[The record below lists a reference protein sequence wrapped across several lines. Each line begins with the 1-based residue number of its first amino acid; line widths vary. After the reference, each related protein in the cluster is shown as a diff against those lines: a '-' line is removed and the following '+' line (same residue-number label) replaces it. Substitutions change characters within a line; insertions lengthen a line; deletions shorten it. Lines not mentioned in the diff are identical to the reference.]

1 MLSELWKPNIMTTIR
16 VQVPATSANCGPGFD
31 CLGLALN
38 LYNIFE
44 FTPNESATS
53 FSYTFHGYGAD
64 ILEKEDPKK
73 NLIGIAIEQVFAK
86 AQEPIQYGHITSET
100 LIPPSRGL
108 GSSSTAIVGG
118 LLLANNLS
126 KEDLLIIANRMEGHP
141 DNVAP
146 AIYGNLCCATGL
158 KDKVLNT
165 VIPVP
170 ESLHFAV
177 VVPEVLVST
186 EYARSVLP
194 NHVPFKEAVQNV
206 SHASLF
212 VTSLITNK
220 LSNLEVALEDNLHVP
235 YRKTLIPHCDKVF
248 AAAKA
253 AGAYGATISGSGST
267 LIAYT
272 DKAHVQTVADA
283 MGQIF
288 DFHGI
293 ANKVYVLEADTV
305 GATTIQNMV

>member
-1 MLSELWKPNIMTTIR
+1 MKTIR

-38 LYNIFE
+38 LYNIFT
-44 FTPNESATS
+44 FTPIADATAYT
-53 FSYTFHGYGAD
+53 YTFEGFGAD
-64 ILEKEDPKK
+64 ILRMEDPKK
-73 NLIGIAIEQVFAK
+73 NLIGFAMDQVFATV
-86 AQEPIQYGHITSET
+86 QEPIRYGHITSET

-118 LLLANNLS
+118 LLLANTLVKNPLT
-126 KEDLLIIANRMEGHP
+126 KEELLVIANRMEGHP

-158 KDKVLNT
+158 KTKVLNT

-170 ESLHFAV
+170 EELHFAV

-194 NHVPFKEAVQNV
+194 NHIPFKEAVQNV

-212 VTSLITNK
+212 VTSLITHQLDN
-220 LSNLEVALEDNLHVP
+220 LSTALEDNLHVP
-235 YRKTLIPHCDKVF
+235 YRKALIPHCDDVF
-248 AAAKA
+248 MAAKTE
-253 AGAYGATISGSGST
+253 GAYGATISGSGST

-272 DKAHVQTVADA
+272 DKRHVENVAKA
-283 MGQIF
+283 MGEVF
-288 DFHGI
+288 KSHGVE
-293 ANKVYVLEADTV
+293 NKIYCLEADTK
-305 GATTIQNMV
+305 GARII

>member
-1 MLSELWKPNIMTTIR
+1 MDMKTIR

-38 LYNIFE
+38 LYNIFT
-44 FTPNESATS
+44 FTLLEDAMEYT
-53 FSYTFHGYGAD
+53 YTFEGFGAD
-64 ILEKEDPKK
+64 ILRMEDPKK
-73 NLIGIAIEQVFAK
+73 NLIGFAMDQVFATV
-86 AQEPIQYGHITSET
+86 QEPIRYGHITSET

-118 LLLANNLS
+118 LLLANTLVKNPLT
-126 KEDLLIIANRMEGHP
+126 KEELLVIANRMEGHP

-158 KDKVLNT
+158 KTKVLNT

-170 ESLHFAV
+170 EELHFAV
-177 VVPEVLVST
+177 IVPEVLVST

-194 NHVPFKEAVQNV
+194 NHIPFKEAVQNV

-212 VTSLITNK
+212 VTSLITHQLDN
-220 LSNLEVALEDNLHVP
+220 LSIALEDNLHVP
-235 YRKTLIPHCDKVF
+235 YRKALIPHCDDVF
-248 AAAKA
+248 MAAKTE
-253 AGAYGATISGSGST
+253 GAYGATISGSGST

-272 DKAHVQTVADA
+272 DKCHVENVAKA
-283 MGQIF
+283 MGEVF
-288 DFHGI
+288 TSHGVE
-293 ANKVYVLEADTV
+293 NKIYCLEADTK
-305 GATTIQNMV
+305 GARII

>member
-1 MLSELWKPNIMTTIR
+1 MDMETIR

-38 LYNIFE
+38 LYNIFT
-44 FTPNESATS
+44 FTPLEDATEYT
-53 FSYTFHGYGAD
+53 YTFEGFGAD
-64 ILEKEDPKK
+64 ILRMEDPKK
-73 NLIGIAIEQVFAK
+73 NLIGFAMDQVFATV
-86 AQEPIQYGHITSET
+86 QEPIRYGHITSET

-118 LLLANNLS
+118 LLLANTLVKNPLT
-126 KEDLLIIANRMEGHP
+126 KEELLVIANRMEGHP

-158 KDKVLNT
+158 KTKVLNT

-170 ESLHFAV
+170 EELHFAV
-177 VVPEVLVST
+177 IVPEVLVST

-194 NHVPFKEAVQNV
+194 NHIPFKEAVQNV

-212 VTSLITNK
+212 VTSLITHQLDN
-220 LSNLEVALEDNLHVP
+220 LSIALEDNLHVP
-235 YRKTLIPHCDKVF
+235 YRKALIPYCDDVF
-248 AAAKA
+248 MAAKTE
-253 AGAYGATISGSGST
+253 GAYGATISGSGST

-272 DKAHVQTVADA
+272 DKCHVENVAKA
-283 MGQIF
+283 MGEVF
-288 DFHGI
+288 TSHGVE
-293 ANKVYVLEADTV
+293 NKIYCLEADTK
-305 GATTIQNMV
+305 GARII

>member
-1 MLSELWKPNIMTTIR
+1 METIR

-38 LYNIFE
+38 LYNIFTFRPLE
-44 FTPNESATS
+44 DATEYT
-53 FSYTFHGYGAD
+53 YTFEGFGAD
-64 ILEKEDPKK
+64 ILRMEDPKK
-73 NLIGIAIEQVFAK
+73 NLIGFAMDQVFATV
-86 AQEPIQYGHITSET
+86 QEPIRYGHITSET

-118 LLLANNLS
+118 LLLANTLVKNPLT
-126 KEDLLIIANRMEGHP
+126 KEELLVIANRMEGHP

-158 KDKVLNT
+158 KTKVLNT

-170 ESLHFAV
+170 EELHFAV
-177 VVPEVLVST
+177 IVPEVLVST

-194 NHVPFKEAVQNV
+194 NHIPFKEAVQNV

-212 VTSLITNK
+212 VTSLITHQLDN
-220 LSNLEVALEDNLHVP
+220 LSIALEDNLHVP
-235 YRKTLIPHCDKVF
+235 YRKALIPHCDDVF
-248 AAAKA
+248 MAAKTE
-253 AGAYGATISGSGST
+253 GAYGATISGSGST

-272 DKAHVQTVADA
+272 DKCHVENVAKA
-283 MGQIF
+283 MGEVF
-288 DFHGI
+288 TSHGVE
-293 ANKVYVLEADTV
+293 NKIYCLEADTK
-305 GATTIQNMV
+305 GARII

>member
-1 MLSELWKPNIMTTIR
+1 MEMIR
-16 VQVPATSANCGPGFD
+16 IQVPATSANCGPGFD

-38 LYNIFE
+38 LYNIFTFE
-44 FTPNESATS
+44 PRKEASE
-53 FSYTFHGYGAD
+53 FSYTFTGFGAD
-64 ILEKEDPKK
+64 LLEQEDPKT
-73 NLIGIAIEQVFAK
+73 NLIGIAMEQVFAK
-86 AQEPIQYGHITSET
+86 AQEPIQYGHIVSDT

-118 LLLANNLS
+118 LLLANELISQPLS
-126 KEDLLIIANRMEGHP
+126 KEELLVIANRMEGHP

-170 ESLHFAV
+170 DTLHFAV

-206 SHASLF
+206 GHASLF
-212 VTSLITNK
+212 VTSLITKQLDN
-220 LSNLEVALEDNLHVP
+220 LSVALEDNLHVP
-235 YRKTLIPHCDKVF
+235 YRKTLIPHCDEVF
-248 AAAKA
+248 KAAKA
-253 AGAYGATISGSGST
+253 NGAYGATISGSGST
-267 LIAYT
+267 LIAYV
-272 DKAHVQTVADA
+272 DKAHVTAVAQA

-288 DFHGI
+288 TNHGI
-293 ANKVYVLEADTV
+293 ANTTYTLEADEN
-305 GATTIQNMV
+305 GAKRV

>member
-1 MLSELWKPNIMTTIR
+1 MTTIR

-44 FTPNESATS
+44 FTPDANATS

-64 ILEKEDPKK
+64 LLEKEDPKK

-118 LLLANNLS
+118 LLLANNLVNKPLS
-126 KEDLLIIANRMEGHP
+126 KEELLIIANRMEGHP

-146 AIYGNLCCATGL
+146 AIFGNLCCATGL

-170 ESLHFAV
+170 ESLYFAV

-212 VTSLITNK
+212 VTSLITNQ
-220 LSNLEVALEDNLHVP
+220 LDNLAVALEDNLHVP
-235 YRKTLIPHCDKVF
+235 YRKTFFSFYRLHRSAAVAGRRGSINFFHC
-248 AAAKA
+248 
-253 AGAYGATISGSGST
+253 IGSLRMHNQYFFKNSIY
-267 LIAYT
+267 L
-272 DKAHVQTVADA
+272 
-283 MGQIF
+283 F
-288 DFHGI
+288 
-293 ANKVYVLEADTV
+293 L
-305 GATTIQNMV
+305 

>member
-1 MLSELWKPNIMTTIR
+1 MKTIR

-38 LYNIFE
+38 LYNIFT
-44 FTPNESATS
+44 FTPIADATAYT
-53 FSYTFHGYGAD
+53 YTFKGFGAD
-64 ILEKEDPKK
+64 ILRMEDPKK
-73 NLIGIAIEQVFAK
+73 NLIGFAMDQVFATV
-86 AQEPIQYGHITSET
+86 QEPIRYGHITSET

-118 LLLANNLS
+118 LLLANTLVKNPLT
-126 KEDLLIIANRMEGHP
+126 KEELLVIANRMEGHP

-158 KDKVLNT
+158 KTKVLNT

-170 ESLHFAV
+170 EELHFAV

-194 NHVPFKEAVQNV
+194 NHIPFKEAVQNV

-212 VTSLITNK
+212 VTSLITHQLDN
-220 LSNLEVALEDNLHVP
+220 LSTALEDNLHVP
-235 YRKTLIPHCDKVF
+235 YRKALIPHCDDVF
-248 AAAKA
+248 KAAKTE
-253 AGAYGATISGSGST
+253 GAYGATISGSGST

-272 DKAHVQTVADA
+272 DKRHVENVAKA
-283 MGQIF
+283 MGEVFIS
-288 DFHGI
+288 HGVE
-293 ANKVYVLEADTV
+293 NKIYCLEADTK
-305 GATTIQNMV
+305 GARII

>member
-1 MLSELWKPNIMTTIR
+1 MNTIH

-38 LYNIFE
+38 LYNIFS
-44 FTPNESATS
+44 FTPNSDAKKFT
-53 FSYTFHGYGAD
+53 YTFTGYGAEL
-64 ILEKEDPKK
+64 LEQEDPKT

-86 AQEPIQYGHITSET
+86 AQEPIQYGHITSDT

-118 LLLANNLS
+118 LLLANQLVSTPLS
-126 KEDLLIIANRMEGHP
+126 KEELLVIANRMEGHP

-158 KDKVLNT
+158 KDRVLNT

-170 ESLHFAV
+170 ETLCFAV

-212 VTSLITNK
+212 VTSLITNQLDN
-220 LSNLEVALEDNLHVP
+220 LSVALEDNLHVP
-235 YRKTLIPHCDKVF
+235 YRKTLIPYCDEVF

-253 AGAYGATISGSGST
+253 TGAYGATISGSGST
-267 LIAYT
+267 LIAYA
-272 DKAHVQTVADA
+272 DKEHVKNVADA
-283 MGQIF
+283 MGQVF
-288 DFHGI
+288 SLHGI
-293 ANKVYVLEADTV
+293 DNKVYILVADTK
-305 GATTIQNMV
+305 GATTI

>member
-1 MLSELWKPNIMTTIR
+1 MNTIR

-38 LYNIFE
+38 LYNIFS
-44 FTPNESATS
+44 FTPNSDVKEFT
-53 FSYTFHGYGAD
+53 YTFTGYGAEL
-64 ILEKEDPKK
+64 LEQEDPKT

-86 AQEPIQYGHITSET
+86 AQEPIQYGHITSDT

-118 LLLANNLS
+118 LLLANQLVSTPLS
-126 KEDLLIIANRMEGHP
+126 KEELLVIANRMEGHP

-158 KDKVLNT
+158 KDRVLNT

-170 ESLHFAV
+170 ETLCFAV

-212 VTSLITNK
+212 VTSLITNQLDN
-220 LSNLEVALEDNLHVP
+220 LSVALEDNLHVP
-235 YRKTLIPHCDKVF
+235 YRKTLIPYCDEVF

-253 AGAYGATISGSGST
+253 TGAYGATISGSGST
-267 LIAYT
+267 LIAYA
-272 DKAHVQTVADA
+272 DKEHVKNVADA
-283 MGQIF
+283 MGQVF
-288 DFHGI
+288 SLHGI
-293 ANKVYVLEADTV
+293 DNKVYILVADTK
-305 GATTIQNMV
+305 GATTI

>member
-1 MLSELWKPNIMTTIR
+1 MDMKTIR

-38 LYNIFE
+38 LYNIFT
-44 FTPNESATS
+44 FTPLEDATEYT
-53 FSYTFHGYGAD
+53 YTFEGFGAD
-64 ILEKEDPKK
+64 ILRMEDSKK
-73 NLIGIAIEQVFAK
+73 NLIGFAMDQVFVTV
-86 AQEPIQYGHITSET
+86 QEPIRYGHITSET

-118 LLLANNLS
+118 LLLANTLVKNPLT
-126 KEDLLIIANRMEGHP
+126 KEELLVIANRMEGHP

-158 KDKVLNT
+158 KTKVLNT

-170 ESLHFAV
+170 DELHFAV

-194 NHVPFKEAVQNV
+194 NHIPFKEAVQNV

-212 VTSLITNK
+212 VTSLITHQLDN
-220 LSNLEVALEDNLHVP
+220 LSIALEDNLHVP
-235 YRKTLIPHCDKVF
+235 YRKALIPHCDDVF
-248 AAAKA
+248 MAAKTE
-253 AGAYGATISGSGST
+253 GAYGATISGSGST

-272 DKAHVQTVADA
+272 DKCHVENVAKA
-283 MGQIF
+283 MGEVF
-288 DFHGI
+288 TSHGVE
-293 ANKVYVLEADTV
+293 NKIYCLEADTK
-305 GATTIQNMV
+305 GARII

>member
-1 MLSELWKPNIMTTIR
+1 METIR

-38 LYNIFE
+38 LYNIFT
-44 FTPNESATS
+44 FTPLEDATEYT
-53 FSYTFHGYGAD
+53 YTFEGFGAD
-64 ILEKEDPKK
+64 ILRMEDPKK
-73 NLIGIAIEQVFAK
+73 NLIGFAMDQVFATV
-86 AQEPIQYGHITSET
+86 QEPIRYGHITSET

-118 LLLANNLS
+118 LLLANTLVKNPLT
-126 KEDLLIIANRMEGHP
+126 KEELLVIANRMEGHP

-158 KDKVLNT
+158 KTKVLNT

-170 ESLHFAV
+170 EELHFAV
-177 VVPEVLVST
+177 IVPEVLVST

-194 NHVPFKEAVQNV
+194 NHIPFKEAVQNV

-212 VTSLITNK
+212 VTSLITHQLDN
-220 LSNLEVALEDNLHVP
+220 LSIALEDNLHVP
-235 YRKTLIPHCDKVF
+235 YRKALIPHCDDVF
-248 AAAKA
+248 MAAKTE
-253 AGAYGATISGSGST
+253 GAYGATISGSGST

-272 DKAHVQTVADA
+272 DKCHVENVAKA
-283 MGQIF
+283 MGEVF
-288 DFHGI
+288 TSHGVE
-293 ANKVYVLEADTV
+293 NKIYCLEADTK
-305 GATTIQNMV
+305 GARII

>member
-1 MLSELWKPNIMTTIR
+1 MNTIR

-38 LYNIFE
+38 LYNIFS
-44 FTPNESATS
+44 FTPNGDAKEFT
-53 FSYTFHGYGAD
+53 YTFTGYGAEL
-64 ILEKEDPKK
+64 LEQEDPKT

-86 AQEPIQYGHITSET
+86 AQEPIQYGHITSNT

-118 LLLANNLS
+118 LLLANQLVSTPLS
-126 KEDLLIIANRMEGHP
+126 KEELLVIANRMEGHP

-158 KDKVLNT
+158 KDRVLNT

-170 ESLHFAV
+170 ETLCFAV

-212 VTSLITNK
+212 VTSLITNQLDN
-220 LSNLEVALEDNLHVP
+220 LSVALEDNLHVP
-235 YRKTLIPHCDKVF
+235 YRKTLIPYCDEVF

-253 AGAYGATISGSGST
+253 TGAYGATISGSGST
-267 LIAYT
+267 LIAYA
-272 DKAHVQTVADA
+272 DKEHVKNVADA
-283 MGQIF
+283 MGQVF
-288 DFHGI
+288 SLHGI
-293 ANKVYVLEADTV
+293 DNKVYILVADTK
-305 GATTIQNMV
+305 GATTI

>member
-1 MLSELWKPNIMTTIR
+1 MTTIR

-38 LYNIFE
+38 LYNVFE
-44 FTPNESATS
+44 FTPDGKATS
-53 FSYTFHGYGAD
+53 FTYSFTGYGAD

-73 NLIGIAIEQVFAK
+73 NLIGIAMEQVFAK
-86 AQEPIQYGHITSET
+86 VQEPIQYGHIKSDT

-118 LLLANNLS
+118 LLLANELVKTPLS

-158 KDKVLNT
+158 KDRVLNT

-212 VTSLITNK
+212 VTSLIINQLT
-220 LSNLEVALEDNLHVP
+220 NLEVALEDNLHVP

-248 AAAKA
+248 SAAKA

-272 DKAHVQTVADA
+272 DKAHVQTVAEA

-293 ANKVYVLEADTV
+293 ENKVYILEADTI
-305 GATTIQNMV
+305 GATTIQNVI

>member
-1 MLSELWKPNIMTTIR
+1 MTTIR

-44 FTPNESATS
+44 FTPDANATS

-64 ILEKEDPKK
+64 LLEKEDPKK

-118 LLLANNLS
+118 LLLANNLVNKPLS
-126 KEDLLIIANRMEGHP
+126 KEELLIIANRMEGHP

-146 AIYGNLCCATGL
+146 AIFGNLCCATGL

-212 VTSLITNK
+212 VTSLITNQ
-220 LSNLEVALEDNLHVP
+220 LDNLAVALEDNLHVP

-248 AAAKA
+248 SAAKA

-272 DKAHVQTVADA
+272 LFSIPWKSKICPIASATVC
-283 MGQIF
+283 
-288 DFHGI
+288 
-293 ANKVYVLEADTV
+293 T
-305 GATTIQNMV
+305 

>member
-1 MLSELWKPNIMTTIR
+1 MNTIR

-38 LYNIFE
+38 LYNIFS
-44 FTPNESATS
+44 FTPNSDAKEFT
-53 FSYTFHGYGAD
+53 YTFTGYGAEL
-64 ILEKEDPKK
+64 LEQEDPKT

-86 AQEPIQYGHITSET
+86 AQEPIQYGHITSDT

-118 LLLANNLS
+118 LLLANQLVSTPLS
-126 KEDLLIIANRMEGHP
+126 KEELLVIANRMEGHP

-158 KDKVLNT
+158 KDRVLNT

-170 ESLHFAV
+170 ETLCFAV

-212 VTSLITNK
+212 VTSLITNQLDN
-220 LSNLEVALEDNLHVP
+220 LSVALEDNLHVP
-235 YRKTLIPHCDKVF
+235 YRKTLIPYCDEVF
-248 AAAKA
+248 AAAKET
-253 AGAYGATISGSGST
+253 GAYGATISGSGST
-267 LIAYT
+267 LIAYA
-272 DKAHVQTVADA
+272 DKEHVKNVADA
-283 MGQIF
+283 MGQVF
-288 DFHGI
+288 SLHGI
-293 ANKVYVLEADTV
+293 DNKVYILVADTK
-305 GATTIQNMV
+305 GAITI

>member
-1 MLSELWKPNIMTTIR
+1 MDMETIR

-38 LYNIFE
+38 LYNIFT
-44 FTPNESATS
+44 FTPLEDATEYT
-53 FSYTFHGYGAD
+53 YTFEGFGAD
-64 ILEKEDPKK
+64 ILRMEDPKK
-73 NLIGIAIEQVFAK
+73 NLIGFAMDQVFATV
-86 AQEPIQYGHITSET
+86 QEPIRYGHITSET

-118 LLLANNLS
+118 LLLANTLVKNPLT
-126 KEDLLIIANRMEGHP
+126 KEELLVIANRMEGHP

-158 KDKVLNT
+158 KTKVLNT

-170 ESLHFAV
+170 EELHFAV
-177 VVPEVLVST
+177 IVPEVLVST

-194 NHVPFKEAVQNV
+194 NHIPFKEAVQNV

-212 VTSLITNK
+212 VTSLITHQLDN
-220 LSNLEVALEDNLHVP
+220 LSIALEDNLHVP
-235 YRKTLIPHCDKVF
+235 YRKALIPHCDDVF
-248 AAAKA
+248 MAAKTEE
-253 AGAYGATISGSGST
+253 AYGATISGSGST

-272 DKAHVQTVADA
+272 DKCHVENVAKA
-283 MGQIF
+283 MGEVF
-288 DFHGI
+288 TSHGVE
-293 ANKVYVLEADTV
+293 NKIYCLEADTK
-305 GATTIQNMV
+305 GARII

>member
-1 MLSELWKPNIMTTIR
+1 MDMETIR

-38 LYNIFE
+38 LYNIFT
-44 FTPNESATS
+44 FTPLEDATEYT
-53 FSYTFHGYGAD
+53 YTFEGFGAD
-64 ILEKEDPKK
+64 ILRIEDPKK
-73 NLIGIAIEQVFAK
+73 NLIGFAMDQVFATV
-86 AQEPIQYGHITSET
+86 QEPIRYGHITSET

-118 LLLANNLS
+118 LLLANTLVKNPLT
-126 KEDLLIIANRMEGHP
+126 KEELLVIANRMEGHP

-158 KDKVLNT
+158 KTKVLNT

-170 ESLHFAV
+170 EELHFAV
-177 VVPEVLVST
+177 IVPEVLVST

-194 NHVPFKEAVQNV
+194 NHIPFKEAVQNV

-212 VTSLITNK
+212 VTSLITHQLDN
-220 LSNLEVALEDNLHVP
+220 LSIALEDNLHVP
-235 YRKTLIPHCDKVF
+235 YRKALIPHCDDVF
-248 AAAKA
+248 MAAKTE
-253 AGAYGATISGSGST
+253 GAYGATISGSGST

-272 DKAHVQTVADA
+272 DKCHVENVAKA
-283 MGQIF
+283 MGEVF
-288 DFHGI
+288 TSHGVE
-293 ANKVYVLEADTV
+293 NKIYCLEADTK
-305 GATTIQNMV
+305 GARII

>member
-1 MLSELWKPNIMTTIR
+1 MNTVR

-38 LYNIFE
+38 LYNIFS
-44 FTPNESATS
+44 FTPDVNATEYI
-53 FSYTFHGYGAD
+53 YTFEGFGAD
-64 ILEKEDPKK
+64 ILRVEDPKK
-73 NLIGIAIEQVFAK
+73 NLIGFAMDQVFAT
-86 AQEPIQYGHITSET
+86 AQEPILYGHITSET

-118 LLLANNLS
+118 LLLANALVKQPLS
-126 KEDLLIIANRMEGHP
+126 KEELLVIANRMEGHP

-212 VTSLITNK
+212 VTSLITNQ

-248 AAAKA
+248 SAAKA

-272 DKAHVQTVADA
+272 DKAHVQTVAEA

-293 ANKVYVLEADTV
+293 ENKVYVLEADTT
-305 GATTIQNMV
+305 GATTIQNVV